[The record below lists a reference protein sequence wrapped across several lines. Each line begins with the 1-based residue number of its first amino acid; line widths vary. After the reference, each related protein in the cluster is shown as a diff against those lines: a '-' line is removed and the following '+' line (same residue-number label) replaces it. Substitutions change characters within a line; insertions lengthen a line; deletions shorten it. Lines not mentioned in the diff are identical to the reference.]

1 MKRPVFSVA
10 LLLGLVALSGLVMP
24 GPLSALTFPVT
35 KTADTNDGTCDADCS
50 LREAIVAAN
59 AAVGLDTI
67 SFAIPGAGPHTIAP
81 TSQFPDIT
89 SPVIINGYTQAG
101 SSVNTNAT
109 GGLNTVLMIELN
121 GNGAG
126 VNADGLRISAGGST
140 VQGLVINLFVGNGIE
155 LFGGAT
161 AGGNTIAGN
170 FIGTNVAGTNS
181 SSNGDNGVYVNGSP
195 SNVIGGTTPAARNLI
210 SGNNEDGVD
219 IDGIFSNANLIQG
232 NLIGVDITGN
242 NGLSNA
248 DGIDMES
255 GASGTLIGGSTPAA
269 RNVISGNNESGIE
282 AGGAG
287 TVNIVIQGNYIGT
300 NAAGTADVQNIDGI
314 ALSTFGNTVGGAAP
328 GEGNLISGNEGH
340 GILIEDIGN
349 VVEGNLIGT
358 DASGAAPIPNIGDGI
373 RLDGKSAAL
382 NTIGGTAAGA
392 GNTIAFNEGRGVGHS
407 GFNGNSIRGN
417 RIFSN
422 DDLGIDLGGSDGVT
436 PNDAGDP
443 DNGPNLL
450 QNFPVL
456 TSASSGGGT
465 TTIQGN
471 LNSTPVTIFNLD
483 FYANAA
489 CDSSGNGE
497 GQTYLGASS
506 VTTDAAGNATINV
519 VLPVTV
525 AAGQLITATAS
536 APAVIELARSGLALT
551 GPAEEAGNGGS
562 PANTSEFSACVALAG
577 VGATATP
584 TLTPTITLTPTPTTT
599 RTPTVTAGGPGGG
612 PSATDIPTLTPTTL
626 ALLAFALAAI
636 GWLVLRRVS

>member
-1 MKRPVFSVA
+1 MKRKAGSYCLILA
-10 LLLGLVALSGLVMP
+10 LGAVSGLVVP
-24 GPLSALTFPVT
+24 DGLSALVFPVT

-89 SPVIINGYTQAG
+89 SPVVIDGYTQTG
-101 SSVNTNAT
+101 SSVNSNVT

-126 VNADGLRISAGGST
+126 VNSEGLRISAGGST
-140 VQGLVINLFVGNGIE
+140 VRGLVINLFLGNGIE

-170 FIGTNVAGTNS
+170 FIGTNVAGTS
-181 SSNGDNGVYVNGSP
+181 SPGGIGDNGVYVNGSP
-195 SNVIGGTTPAARNLI
+195 NNVIGGTTPAARNLI
-210 SGNNEDGVD
+210 SGHGEDGVD
-219 IDGIFSNANLIQG
+219 IDGIFSNANVIQG

-242 NGLSNA
+242 NDLANA
-248 DGIDMES
+248 DGIDMEN
-255 GASGTLIGGSTPAA
+255 GASGTQIGGPTPAE
-269 RNVISGNNESGIE
+269 RNVISGNSESGIE

-300 NAAGTADVQNIDGI
+300 NAAGTLSVQNIDGI
-314 ALSTFGNTVGGAAP
+314 SLSTFGNTIGGAAP

-340 GILIEDIGN
+340 GILLEDIGN

-358 DASGAAPIPNIGDGI
+358 DASGTAPIPNIGDGI

-392 GNTIAFNEGRGVGHS
+392 GNTIAFNDGRGVGHS
-407 GFNGNSIRGN
+407 GDNGNSIRGN

-436 PNDAGDP
+436 PNDAGDL
-443 DNGPNLL
+443 DSGPNLL

-471 LNSTPVTIFNLD
+471 LNSTPVTIFNVD

-489 CDSSGNGE
+489 CDPSGNGE

-525 AAGQLITATAS
+525 GAGQLITATAS
-536 APAVIELARSGLALT
+536 APAVLELARSGLSGA
-551 GPAEEAGNGGS
+551 

-584 TLTPTITLTPTPTTT
+584 TQTPTVTTTPTITL
-599 RTPTVTAGGPGGG
+599 TPTVTAGGPGGG
-612 PSATDIPTLTPTTL
+612 PSATDIPTLTPMTL
-626 ALLAFALAAI
+626 ALLAFGLAAI